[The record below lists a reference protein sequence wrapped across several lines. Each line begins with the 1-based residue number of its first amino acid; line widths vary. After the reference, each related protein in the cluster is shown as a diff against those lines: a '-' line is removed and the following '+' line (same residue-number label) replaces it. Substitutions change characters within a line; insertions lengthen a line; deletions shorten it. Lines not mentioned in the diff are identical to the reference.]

1 MRLGECEIRQ
11 ESVRLGK
18 SVMVNV
24 STSCRTPG
32 TGRVMRG
39 EAKINGEEN
48 ENKEGEREWG

>member
-1 MRLGECEIRQ
+1 M
-11 ESVRLGK
+11 SVRLGK

-39 EAKINGEEN
+39 EAKIIGEEN
-48 ENKEGEREWG
+48 ENMEGEREWG